1 MEQTELEQFKRII
14 EEMLAG
20 LKDPLHR
27 REEISIESSPDAL
40 DEVQNAADRE
50 LAIRQLEI
58 DSGRLRNL
66 VDALQ
71 RIEEGT
77 FGVCATCETEIS
89 RKRLNA
95 VPWAQR
101 CLECQSMADQ
111 DNVQA
116 NEVPRVRLADA
127 SMG

>member
-20 LKDPLHR
+20 LKDPLQR

-66 VDALQ
+66 MDALR

-77 FGVCATCETEIS
+77 FGVCATCESEIS

-95 VPWAQR
+95 VPWALR
-101 CLECQSMADQ
+101 CLECQSKADQ
-111 DNVQA
+111 ESAQVND
-116 NEVPRVRLADA
+116 VPRVRLADA
-127 SMG
+127 A